1 MTKSEL
7 IEKVAANAIN
17 LTHRDVAVIVDTMFA
32 SMTRALQNGER
43 VEIRGFGSF
52 STKKRKSRQGRNP
65 RTGES
70 VQVPPK
76 WVPAFT
82 VGKALRERI
91 DNAAKS

>member
-7 IEKVAANAIN
+7 IEHVAEHAPN
-17 LTHRDVAVIVDTMFA
+17 LNLQDVAVVVDTMFNA
-32 SMTRALQNGER
+32 MIRALQQGER
-43 VEIRGFGSF
+43 IEIRGFGSF
-52 STKKRKSRQGRNP
+52 STKKRNPRKGRNP

-76 WVPAFT
+76 WVPSFSA
-82 VGKALRERI
+82 GKVLRERI